1 MPLTAWRVL
10 ARSGTRGFALCLA
23 LGVAMDAG
31 SADDGIPRR
40 QVADMLYEMAF
51 ANRKVY
57 TRDVVQRLTLEEDVL
72 TASERYLD
80 EKGLPLPAQIF
91 RLGAEEILDNTDDFW
106 IALRSLDPINFA
118 NGPITPVEEQGL
130 QAVAEDPSK
139 PFYAEEKG
147 LTGRPSLVAV
157 YADVA
162 SVEACVSCH
171 NGHPKSPK
179 RDFEL
184 GDVMGGVII
193 RLFLD

>member
-1 MPLTAWRVL
+1 MQSTPRQALMG
-10 ARSGTRGFALCLA
+10 SMTRGLALILA
-23 LGVAMDAG
+23 LGMATGAG

-72 TASERYLD
+72 TASEHYLD

-118 NGPITPVEEQGL
+118 NGPITPVEEEGL
-130 QAVAEDPSK
+130 QSVAADPSK

-179 RDFEL
+179 QDFKL
-184 GDVMGGVII
+184 GDVMGGVVI

>member
-1 MPLTAWRVL
+1 MRGIVLCVFLGTA
-10 ARSGTRGFALCLA
+10 TH
-23 LGVAMDAG
+23 AG
-31 SADDGIPRR
+31 SADEGIPQR

-57 TRDVVQRLTLEEDVL
+57 TRDVVQRLTLEESVL
-72 TASERYLD
+72 TASEHYQD

-91 RLGAEEILDNTDDFW
+91 RLGAEEILNNTDAFW
-106 IALRSLDPINFA
+106 ISLRSLDPINFA
-118 NGPITPVEEQGL
+118 NGPITPIEEEGL
-130 QAVAEDPSK
+130 KFVAANPSK
-139 PFYAEEKG
+139 RFYAEEKG
-147 LTGRPSLVAV
+147 LAGRPSLVAV

-162 SVEACVSCH
+162 SVRACVSCH

-184 GDVMGGVII
+184 GDVMGGVVI